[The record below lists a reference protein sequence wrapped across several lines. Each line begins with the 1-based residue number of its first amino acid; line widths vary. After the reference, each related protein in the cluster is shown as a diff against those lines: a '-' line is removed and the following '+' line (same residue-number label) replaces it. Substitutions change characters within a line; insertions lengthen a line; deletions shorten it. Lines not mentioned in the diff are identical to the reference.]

1 MVNDIKIERVLIG
14 HPYYLARSELPAS
27 IPRKKKRCVEQT
39 CKVLNFWTISAM
51 KSQKAAEDNENKEN

>member
-27 IPRKKKRCVEQT
+27 IPRKKKSVWSRLAKFLTFGQY
-39 CKVLNFWTISAM
+39 L
-51 KSQKAAEDNENKEN
+51 Q